1 MAKKSKKVEITSD
14 DLKGHS
20 LNEMLQNSYGKKGT
34 PARITAEKRIKEKAK
49 NLLSD
54 NKKKEAKENE
64 EKKSLKKR
72 IKKIKVQ
79 INYIHYRKG
88 KKVKTTKGSVSVNQD
103 TFNALKGLQEAKKK
117 EALFFK
123 FAKEFSKNAA
133 RLSAGDKFPS
143 IYRSNDSEF
152 IIDYYFKIKDRNTG
166 KIIPSTYINNKG
178 KIAPIPARISL
189 ETGVIEVSKEAFVK
203 LTIPNRIRA
212 LLSLYAKWVNKN
224 ELNKDGKQKSGKSI
238 KSNNVIGSPKKTVGN
253 KARAGKKNAVRKRN
267 SKK

>member
-1 MAKKSKKVEITSD
+1 MAKKSKKVKITSD

-20 LNEMLQNSYGKKGT
+20 LNEMLQKSYGKKGT
-34 PARITAEKRIKEKAK
+34 PNRVAAEKRIKEKAK

-88 KKVKTTKGSVSVNQD
+88 KKVKETKGKMFFSQD
-103 TFNALKGLQEAKKK
+103 MIDGLKKLK
-117 EALFFK
+117 EAQENEAFLK
-123 FAKEFSKNAA
+123 FAKEFSKKAS
-133 RLSAGDKFPS
+133 RVSAGDKIPS
-143 IYRSNDSEF
+143 IYINDSSGKF
-152 IIDYYFKIKDRNTG
+152 RIDYFDKIRDRKTG
-166 KIIPSTYINNKG
+166 KIVPTVGRVNLI
-178 KIAPIPARISL
+178 
-189 ETGVIEVSKEAFVK
+189 TGIIEVSKTSFVK
-203 LTIPNRIRA
+203 LTMPNRIKV
-212 LLSLYAKWVNKN
+212 LLSLYAKLVNKK
-224 ELNKDGKQKSGKSI
+224 ELNKDGKSKKSGKSI
-238 KSNNVIGSPKKTVGN
+238 KSNNVIGSPKKAVGN